1 MARIILVTGGS
12 RSGKSAYAQQLAE
25 STTGRRIYVA
35 TCPVI
40 DAEMAARVKK
50 HREARAHSAWDT
62 IEAPL
67 DLAGVIA
74 NAGGN
79 DILLVDCLTLW
90 VNNVLHEAQREGR
103 TITEEQ
109 ITNLCGDILRTCRQR
124 GGTVI
129 FVTNEVGMG
138 IVPDNPLARGF
149 RDLAGRCN
157 QTVAAAA
164 DEVWFVVSGI
174 AMKIKSSGVENES
187 FEGNT
192 GEDQT
197 TGPGGANQ
205 GAGTA

>member
-1 MARIILVTGGS
+1 MARVILVTGGC

-25 STTGRRIYVA
+25 SLTGRRTYVA
-35 TCPVI
+35 TSPII

-50 HREARAHSAWDT
+50 HREARARSAWDT

-67 DLAGVIA
+67 DLAGAVGR
-74 NAGGN
+74 GGGE

-103 TITEEQ
+103 KITEEQ
-109 ITNLCGDILRTCRQR
+109 ITVLCGDVLRTCRQR

-157 QTVAAAA
+157 QTVAAKA

-174 AMKIKSSGVENES
+174 PVKIK
-187 FEGNT
+187 
-192 GEDQT
+192 
-197 TGPGGANQ
+197 
-205 GAGTA
+205 